1 MSLNSSPGKTSIK
14 VITVVSAAITHGIVK
29 IMIADFL
36 DIMFTYRNGWQI
48 FIYRSPKQTIKFNP
62 ELNVGKYRNSKMDKH
77 IIGEGSNG
85 RKYIII
91 ATQKL
96 IAYNKSDTTKLH
108 ISK

>member
-1 MSLNSSPGKTSIK
+1 MPLNSSPGRTSVK

-62 ELNVGKYRNSKMDKH
+62 ELNVGKYRSSKIDEY
-77 IIGEGSNG
+77 IIGVGSNG
-85 RKYIII
+85 RTYIII

-96 IAYNKSDTTKLH
+96 IAYSKSDTTRLR
-108 ISK
+108 